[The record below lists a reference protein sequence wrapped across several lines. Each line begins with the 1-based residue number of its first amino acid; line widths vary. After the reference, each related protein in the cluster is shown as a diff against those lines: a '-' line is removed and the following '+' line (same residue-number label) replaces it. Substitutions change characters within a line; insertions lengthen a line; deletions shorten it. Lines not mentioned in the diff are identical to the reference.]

1 MRARKGR
8 TRSAIGGQLCWC
20 AGACVRVC
28 VCGGGGSTT
37 RIHPAGRPPPPTQPT
52 YAPTHPPARPPTHH
66 PPSHAVLCS
75 SSTAAVQCS
84 TTCLPLHGTGCPPP
98 AGARA
103 APASRGGAPPLPPG
117 APPAP
122 PDQQR
127 MGGRG
132 SSSVGRGRGGGGA
145 ARTTAH
151 ARLAS
156 TRPDTALAWRRCCS
170 ATSACARLRHS
181 SCAARGRG
189 GGGEKRVQAQGGA
202 RAPSPC
208 PRTRLPTPLA
218 PAPTPPPTP
227 PSHVRVA
234 VNLALGCVQLHLLLG
249 GLGKQALRLH
259 LQRLRLRM
267 QHRGVSARGRAA
279 AAAPARVPP
288 AHPASRSL
296 PSPPTLPQCVRAC
309 WRMRCSCSALA
320 AISRCF
326 SWACRGWAGG
336 WAGRWVGAGWGVSG
350 DRRVGGWLREA
361 AKPVPVQR
369 VTCRKAHPPPPPF
382 PWALTCRACSRALI
396 PPPPSIPLG
405 AHLQGVLA
413 RLDLRHLC
421 CSQWVGLVPGA
432 GLHLVGG
439 AWGGR
444 VPVQG
449 WEGA

>member
-218 PAPTPPPTP
+218 PAPTPPPHPPISRARGGQSRSWLCPVASSAWRPRQAGPETP
-227 PSHVRVA
+227 PPASPPANATPGSVRARTGGGSSPGARASRPPRLPLSPLPSDPPPVRA
-234 VNLALGCVQLHLLLG
+234 CLLAHAMQLLCLGCHLALLLLG
-249 GLGKQALRLH
+249 LP
-259 LQRLRLRM
+259 
-267 QHRGVSARGRAA
+267 GV
-279 AAAPARVPP
+279 
-288 AHPASRSL
+288 
-296 PSPPTLPQCVRAC
+296 
-309 WRMRCSCSALA
+309 
-320 AISRCF
+320 
-326 SWACRGWAGG
+326 GG
-336 WAGRWVGAGWGVSG
+336 
-350 DRRVGGWLREA
+350 RVGGQVGGGGLGGERRQASGRVA
-361 AKPVPVQR
+361 AGGGKASACS
-369 VTCRKAHPPPPPF
+369 TCHLQKSAPPPPP
-382 PWALTCRACSRALI
+382 
-396 PPPPSIPLG
+396 IPLG
-405 AHLQGVLA
+405 AHLQGVLT
-413 RLDLRHLC
+413 RLDPPPPLNP
-421 CSQWVGLVPGA
+421 PGRSPA
-432 GLHLVGG
+432 GR
-439 AWGGR
+439 AR
-444 VPVQG
+444 
-449 WEGA
+449 AT